1 MKSEIMWN
9 STKKVIRLIN
19 RDKYLNDIIKAK
31 DNRFPKVITG
41 IRRCGKSYLLNN
53 IFKEYLISSGV
64 SDKNIINIDL
74 TKVSNSYYRD
84 PIYLYDYVVELTK
97 NNNEMFYV
105 IIDEI
110 QEVYS
115 IVNTALTNGEHI
127 KAKLNDKE
135 IISFVDVVLD
145 LASLDNIDLY
155 VTGSNS
161 KMLST
166 DIVTEFRDK
175 ATNIRLLPLSYEEF
189 YNYRKV
195 DETKALTEYMM
206 YGGMPLAVLKE
217 GIEKEN
223 YLKSLFET
231 TYIKDI
237 IDRKKFRKVEALDE
251 ICTMLS
257 TCVGDLINS
266 EKIANLYKEKTKNKI
281 DSDTVNSYINSFIDS
296 FILSEAFRYDLKG
309 KNVITSTKKYYYID
323 TGLRNA
329 RLNFV
334 YSDTGK
340 MLENVIY
347 NELIYNNYKVNVGT
361 FDTFENDETGKT
373 TRKSLEVDFL
383 AVKGNRMYYIQVCDN
398 YTDDKTKRR
407 ELKPYI
413 SLNDQIQKIIVINSP
428 ISEHRDEYGFTII
441 GASEFMLRFIK

>member
-1 MKSEIMWN
+1 MWS
-9 STKKVIRLIN
+9 STKKAIKMICRE
-19 RDKYLNDIIKAK
+19 KYLNELIKAK
-31 DNRFPKVITG
+31 NNGFPKVITG
-41 IRRCGKSYLLNN
+41 IRRCGKSYLLNY
-53 IFKEYLISSGV
+53 IYREHLLSSGV
-64 SDKNIINIDL
+64 KSENIIFLDL
-74 TKVSNSYYRD
+74 TKVSNAYYRD
-84 PIYLYDYVVELTK
+84 PIYLYEHIVGITQKSTEI
-97 NNNEMFYV
+97 NYV

-115 IVNTALTNGEHI
+115 IVNPALTKGEHV
-127 KAKLNDKE
+127 KAKSKDEN
-135 IISFVDVVLD
+135 IISFVDVILD

-175 ATNIRLLPLSYEEF
+175 ATNIRLQPLSYEEY
-189 YNYRKV
+189 YNYKKI
-195 DETKALTEYMM
+195 DETKALTEYMI
-206 YGGMPLAVLKE
+206 YGGMPLAVLKD

-223 YLKSLFET
+223 YLKDLFET

-237 IDRKKFRKVEALDE
+237 IDRNNFRKVEALDE

-266 EKIANLYKEKTKNKI
+266 EKLASLYKQKTNHKI
-281 DSDTVNSYINSFIDS
+281 DSDTVNSYINSFINS

-309 KNVITSTKKYYYID
+309 KKIITSTKKYYYID

-334 YSDTGK
+334 YHDSGK
-340 MLENVIY
+340 TLENVIY
-347 NELIYNNYKVNVGT
+347 NELIYNNYKVSVGT
-361 FDTFENDETGKT
+361 FDTFENDMNGKT

-383 AVKGNRMYYIQVCDN
+383 AVRGNRMYYIQVCDN
-398 YTDDKTKRR
+398 YSDEKTKKR
-407 ELKPYI
+407 EIKPYI

-428 ISEHRDEYGFTII
+428 ISEMRDENGFTII
-441 GASEFMLRFIK
+441 GASDFMLRFIK

>member
-1 MKSEIMWN
+1 M
-9 STKKVIRLIN
+9 
-19 RDKYLNDIIKAK
+19 
-31 DNRFPKVITG
+31 
-41 IRRCGKSYLLNN
+41 
-53 IFKEYLISSGV
+53 
-64 SDKNIINIDL
+64 
-74 TKVSNSYYRD
+74 
-84 PIYLYDYVVELTK
+84 
-97 NNNEMFYV
+97 
-105 IIDEI
+105 
-110 QEVYS
+110 
-115 IVNTALTNGEHI
+115 
-127 KAKLNDKE
+127 
-135 IISFVDVVLD
+135 
-145 LASLDNIDLY
+145 
-155 VTGSNS
+155 
-161 KMLST
+161 
-166 DIVTEFRDK
+166 
-175 ATNIRLLPLSYEEF
+175 LPLSYEEF

-195 DETKALTEYMM
+195 DETKALTEYML

-257 TCVGDLINS
+257 ICVGDLINS
-266 EKIANLYKEKTKNKI
+266 EKIAKLYKEKTKNKI

-428 ISEHRDEYGFTII
+428 ISEHRDENGFTII
-441 GASEFMLRFIK
+441 GASEFMLKFIK

>member
-1 MKSEIMWN
+1 MICRE
-9 STKKVIRLIN
+9 
-19 RDKYLNDIIKAK
+19 KYLNELIKAK
-31 DNRFPKVITG
+31 NNGFPKVITG

-53 IFKEYLISSGV
+53 IYKEYLLHSGV
-64 SDKNIINIDL
+64 KCENIINLDL
-74 TKVSNSYYRD
+74 TMVSNAYYRD
-84 PIYLYDYVVELTK
+84 PIFLYEHIVEITK
-97 NNNEMFYV
+97 KSKDINYV

-115 IVNTALTNGEHI
+115 IVNPALTKGEHV
-127 KAKLNDKE
+127 KAKSRDEN
-135 IISFVDVVLD
+135 IISFVDVILD

-175 ATNIRLLPLSYEEF
+175 ATNIRLQPLSYEEF
-189 YNYRKV
+189 YNYKKI
-195 DETKALTEYMM
+195 DETKALTEYMI
-206 YGGMPLAVLKE
+206 YGGMPLAVLKD

-223 YLKSLFET
+223 YLKDLFET

-266 EKIANLYKEKTKNKI
+266 EKIANLYKERTNNRI
-281 DSDTVNSYINSFIDS
+281 DSDTVNTYINAFIDS

-309 KNVITSTKKYYYID
+309 KNLITSTKKYYYID
-323 TGLRNA
+323 NGLRNA

-334 YSDTGK
+334 YGDSGK

-361 FDTFENDETGKT
+361 FDIFENDKNGKT

-383 AVKGNRMYYIQVCDN
+383 AVRGNQMYYIQVCDN
-398 YTDDKTKRR
+398 YSDDKTKKR
-407 ELKPYI
+407 EVKPYI
-413 SLNDQIQKIIVINSP
+413 SLNDQIQKIIVINCP
-428 ISEHRDEYGFTII
+428 ISEHRDENGFTII

>member
-1 MKSEIMWN
+1 MWKSTE
-9 STKKVIRLIN
+9 KVIRLIN
-19 RDKYLNDIIKAK
+19 RDKYLNDIIKSK
-31 DNRFPKVITG
+31 DNGFPKVITG

-64 SDKNIINIDL
+64 SEKNIINIDL
-74 TKVSNSYYRD
+74 TKLSNSYYRD
-84 PIYLYDYVVELTK
+84 PIYLYEHIVELTK
-97 NNNEMFYV
+97 KNNEMYYV

-127 KAKLNDKE
+127 KAKSKDEE

-195 DETKALTEYMM
+195 DETNALTEYMM

-223 YLKSLFET
+223 YLKSLFEK

-296 FILSEAFRYDLKG
+296 FIISEAFRYDLKG

-361 FDTFENDETGKT
+361 FDIFENDETGKT

-398 YTDDKTKRR
+398 YTDDKTKKR

-428 ISEHRDEYGFTII
+428 ISEHRDENGFTII

>member
-1 MKSEIMWN
+1 MICRE
-9 STKKVIRLIN
+9 
-19 RDKYLNDIIKAK
+19 KYLNELIKAK
-31 DNRFPKVITG
+31 NNGFPKVITG

-53 IFKEYLISSGV
+53 IYKEYLLSSGV
-64 SDKNIINIDL
+64 KCENIINLDL
-74 TKVSNSYYRD
+74 TMVSNAYYRD
-84 PIYLYDYVVELTK
+84 PIFLYEHIVEITK
-97 NNNEMFYV
+97 NSKDINYV

-115 IVNTALTNGEHI
+115 IVNPALTKGEHV
-127 KAKLNDKE
+127 KAKSIDEN
-135 IISFVDVVLD
+135 IISFVDVILD

-175 ATNIRLLPLSYEEF
+175 ATNIRLQPLSYEEF
-189 YNYRKV
+189 YNYKKT
-195 DETKALTEYMM
+195 DETKALTEYMI
-206 YGGMPLAVLKE
+206 YGGMPLAVLKD

-223 YLKSLFET
+223 YLKDLFET

-251 ICTMLS
+251 LCTMLS

-266 EKIANLYKEKTKNKI
+266 EKIANLYKEKTNNRI
-281 DSDTVNSYINSFIDS
+281 DSDTVNAYINSFIDS

-323 TGLRNA
+323 NGLRNA

-334 YSDTGK
+334 YGDSGK

-361 FDTFENDETGKT
+361 FDIFENDKNGKT

-383 AVKGNRMYYIQVCDN
+383 AVRGNRMYYIQVCDN
-398 YTDDKTKRR
+398 YSDDKTKKR
-407 ELKPYI
+407 EVKPYI

-428 ISEHRDEYGFTII
+428 ISEHRDENGFTII

>member
-1 MKSEIMWN
+1 MICRE
-9 STKKVIRLIN
+9 
-19 RDKYLNDIIKAK
+19 KYLNELIKAK
-31 DNRFPKVITG
+31 NNGFPKVITG

-53 IFKEYLISSGV
+53 IYKEYLLSSGV
-64 SDKNIINIDL
+64 RCENIINLDL
-74 TKVSNSYYRD
+74 TMVSNAYYRD
-84 PIYLYDYVVELTK
+84 PIFLYEYIVEITK
-97 NNNEMFYV
+97 KSKDINYV

-115 IVNTALTNGEHI
+115 IVNPALTKGEHI
-127 KAKLNDKE
+127 KAKSRDEN
-135 IISFVDVVLD
+135 IISFVDVILD

-175 ATNIRLLPLSYEEF
+175 ATNIRLQPLSYEEF
-189 YNYRKV
+189 YNYKKI
-195 DETKALTEYMM
+195 DETKALTEYMI
-206 YGGMPLAVLKE
+206 YGGMPLAVLKD

-223 YLKSLFET
+223 YLKDLFET

-266 EKIANLYKEKTKNKI
+266 EKIANLYKERTNNKI
-281 DSDTVNSYINSFIDS
+281 DSDTVNTYINSFIDS

-309 KNVITSTKKYYYID
+309 KNLITSTKKYYYID
-323 TGLRNA
+323 NGLRNA

-334 YSDTGK
+334 YGDSGK

-361 FDTFENDETGKT
+361 FDIFENDKNGKT

-383 AVKGNRMYYIQVCDN
+383 AVRGNQMYYIQVCEN
-398 YTDDKTKRR
+398 YSDDKTKKR
-407 ELKPYI
+407 EVKPYI
-413 SLNDQIQKIIVINSP
+413 SLNDQIQKIIVINCP
-428 ISEHRDEYGFTII
+428 ISEHRDENGFTII